1 MSPLSFPYA
10 PQGDKVG
17 QLNLEVHKIPPMTHR
32 TTATAKQS
40 KPRFRFIGEL
50 ISELKKVVWLTRRE
64 ALYLTS
70 LVLVVAIIVGIILG
84 LIDLGF
90 TELVDRILLGG

>member
-1 MSPLSFPYA
+1 
-10 PQGDKVG
+10 
-17 QLNLEVHKIPPMTHR
+17 MTHR

-40 KPRFRFIGEL
+40 KSRFRFIGEL

-70 LVLVVAIIVGIILG
+70 LVLIVAVIVGIVLG
-84 LIDLGF
+84 LIDFGF
-90 TELVDRILLGG
+90 TELVDRILLGR